1 MPFVAIWMIVRLSL
15 IQLGRRNLCVNLW
28 AEAHGQRLLYPI
40 HAIEPQ
46 ARGPGTKSH
55 EPRTKDQPPTFP
67 PSVLPALNWR
77 WIVLLGSCSANQST
91 CASQSQPKY
100 GILRLILGRGFGMV
114 NSNLKRVTQ
123 PCLGPAHSLQRCGA
137 RTRRGTACQK
147 PPLNGKTRCRLHGGL
162 STGPRTAEG
171 KARIA
176 AAQWKHGR
184 RSRAFTEARKQIW
197 ADLRAVEARMRAD
210 GLI

>member
-1 MPFVAIWMIVRLSL
+1 M
-15 IQLGRRNLCVNLW
+15 G
-28 AEAHGQRLLYPI
+28 EATG
-40 HAIEPQ
+40 
-46 ARGPGTKSH
+46 
-55 EPRTKDQPPTFP
+55 
-67 PSVLPALNWR
+67 
-77 WIVLLGSCSANQST
+77 
-91 CASQSQPKY
+91 ASQYCLKSVIIGP
-100 GILRLILGRGFGMV
+100 INTRGLAVKKVRFEVG
-114 NSNLKRVTQ
+114 NKWR
-123 PCLGPAHSLQRCGA
+123 LGPERPLQSCGA

-147 PPLNGKTRCRLHGGL
+147 PPLAGKTRCRLHGGL

>member
-1 MPFVAIWMIVRLSL
+1 M
-15 IQLGRRNLCVNLW
+15 
-28 AEAHGQRLLYPI
+28 
-40 HAIEPQ
+40 
-46 ARGPGTKSH
+46 
-55 EPRTKDQPPTFP
+55 
-67 PSVLPALNWR
+67 
-77 WIVLLGSCSANQST
+77 GS
-91 CASQSQPKY
+91 
-100 GILRLILGRGFGMV
+100 
-114 NSNLKRVTQ
+114 SNLSRGTQ
-123 PCLGPAHSLQRCGA
+123 TCSSPKNPGQSCGA

-147 PPLNGKTRCRLHGGL
+147 PPLAGKTRCRLHGGL

-184 RSRAFTEARKQIW
+184 RSKGFTEARKQIW

>member
-1 MPFVAIWMIVRLSL
+1 MPLTIERPPHNLPIVLR
-15 IQLGRRNLCVNLW
+15 V
-28 AEAHGQRLLYPI
+28 
-40 HAIEPQ
+40 
-46 ARGPGTKSH
+46 
-55 EPRTKDQPPTFP
+55 
-67 PSVLPALNWR
+67 LNWR
-77 WIVLLGSCSANQST
+77 WIVLLGSCSANQGT

-100 GILRLILGRGFGMV
+100 GIIRLILGRGFCME
-114 NSNLKRVTQ
+114 NTNLKRVTQ
-123 PCLGPAHSLQRCGA
+123 PCLGPERPLQSCGA

-147 PPLNGKTRCRLHGGL
+147 PPLTGKTRCRLHGGL

-176 AAQWKHGR
+176 AAHWKHGR

-197 ADLRAVEARMRAD
+197 VDLRAVEARMRAD